1 MPAII
6 GAFPILR
13 SIYLRERITI
23 VHGHQTT
30 SNLCHNALYHATT
43 MGLTV
48 CFTDHSLFGFADTA
62 SIHINKVLEWAL
74 RCVDQVICVSN
85 TSREN
90 TVLRALIPPDRVSV
104 IPNATDTMAFTP
116 PERMKYKTWQD
127 VTSKEGVTIV
137 AVTRLVYRKGADLYV
152 DVIPQICKKYP
163 EVKWIIGGDGPR
175 KLQFEQMIEK
185 NGLYDRVKLLGA
197 LKHNEVKGVLNQ
209 GQIFLNCSLT
219 EAFCIALIEAVSCG
233 LLGVSTKVGGVPEV
247 LPPHMALLADPEP
260 NALIEKLEE
269 AIRQCHHVSPWDFH
283 DKVRQYYSWDWVAER
298 TAKVYDRVVEVPPMA
313 LYERLQAY
321 LAMGPVFGLIT
332 AAICIIDWLMWCF
345 VDWWMPESEIDVAED
360 FPVEAYAKNSE
371 RLQAIEREMA
381 SGQ

>member
-1 MPAII
+1 MAIHRVALVSDFFFPGFGGVEIHIYNVAQCLMRQGHKVIVITRAYGDRNGVRYVSGGLKVYYLPLVGIQLPPGTVTMPTVI
-6 GAFPILR
+6 GSFPILR

-30 SNLCHNALYHATT
+30 SNLCHEALYHATT

-74 RCVDQVICVSN
+74 RTVDQVICVSN

-90 TVLRALIPPDRVSV
+90 TVLRARMPPDRVSV

-116 PERMKYKTWQD
+116 PDRMKYKTWGD

-163 EVKWIIGGDGPR
+163 DVKWVIGGDGPR
-175 KLQFEQMIEK
+175 RLQFEQMVEK
-185 NGLYDRVKLLGA
+185 HGLYDRVKLLGS

-260 NALIEKLEE
+260 NSIIEKLEE
-269 AIRQCHHVSPWDFH
+269 AIAQCHHISPWDFH
-283 DKVRQYYSWDWVAER
+283 DKVRQ
-298 TAKVYDRVVEVPPMA
+298 
-313 LYERLQAY
+313 
-321 LAMGPVFGLIT
+321 
-332 AAICIIDWLMWCF
+332 
-345 VDWWMPESEIDVAED
+345 
-360 FPVEAYAKNSE
+360 
-371 RLQAIEREMA
+371 
-381 SGQ
+381 